1 MIAPG
6 ASILTYE
13 VKIKEFINLENPVV
27 ISINFVP
34 ESYLVDFA
42 FFSNN
47 KRFSNLENI
56 SCKTIITSNLIG
68 KRSDYKIDYNSLSGT
83 FDQGCNSFIMILKL
97 LKEMNTE
104 AIYVTGADGYTKN
117 GKNYY
122 TTNIRTYTEHGN
134 KFNLA
139 VANAVRN
146 LDIKIA
152 FLTPSAYDTEREEKR

>member
-1 MIAPG
+1 MVIA
-6 ASILTYE
+6 
-13 VKIKEFINLENPVV
+13 
-27 ISINFVP
+27 INFVP

-68 KRSDYKIDYNSLSGT
+68 RISDYKIDYNSLSGA
-83 FDQGCNSFIMILKL
+83 FDQGCNSFIMLLKL
-97 LKEMNTE
+97 LKEMDTK
-104 AIYVTGADGYTKN
+104 AIYAIGADGYIEN

-139 VANAVRN
+139 VANAIRN
-146 LDIKIA
+146 LDVRVA
-152 FLTPSAYDTEREEKR
+152 FLTPSAYDTEEEGKQWSLN